1 MAATFA
7 PIKRFLG
14 TLSLAVVL
22 NLAIKPGWILVENLV
37 QNRLGHAAFGTFSA
51 LYALALVA
59 ASVSDLGLTQHT
71 TRRVAAEP
79 GFLPDFFPTLLPLKG
94 GLSALFLVGMVV
106 VGWLLGYRGA
116 TLGWLAL
123 IGISLLFTQY
133 AQFLRGPIQGYQR
146 FGLDAG
152 LSVLEKALL
161 LALVLALVPTG
172 WLSLGT
178 YVGARVAA
186 AAVTCAV
193 FSVVV
198 ARLLGGWVWP
208 RLDGSAARE
217 LLRAALPLALITLLY
232 GLNERIDMIMIE
244 RLAGPREAGL
254 YAGAYRWTDAAMMYL
269 WTVLPLFF
277 ARFAHIAHDRPTQ
290 TQLLSVGQRVAAAPL
305 LLVVAGVLMRGE
317 ILFWQFSDSTPAEL
331 AQMKLCLQLLFLNV
345 LVHGFFAIYSTLLTS
360 TNLERPVSK
369 LIAVSIGL
377 NVVFNALFLREYGA
391 VAGAANTLGCALLVS
406 GGYVWLVWRRA
417 GVAVPWGA
425 LVRLA
430 AAFALTL
437 GAWFGLKMSIDKW
450 LIECLLMAPIFG
462 GFLLLCGV
470 VTPIE
475 LRSLRRGESV
485 QDEIM

>member
-1 MAATFA
+1 M
-7 PIKRFLG
+7 
-14 TLSLAVVL
+14 VL

-37 QNRLGHAAFGTFSA
+37 QNRLGHRVFGTFSA

-94 GLSALFLVGMVV
+94 GLSAVFLGLLLA
-106 VGWLLGYRGA
+106 VGWALGYRGA
-116 TLGWLAL
+116 ALGWLAL
-123 IGISLLFTQY
+123 IGVSLLLTQY
-133 AQFLRGPIQGYQR
+133 AQFLRGPIQGRQR

-161 LALVLALVPTG
+161 LGLVLGLVPTG

-186 AAVTCAV
+186 AAITCAV

-208 RLDGSAARE
+208 RLDRRAARG
-217 LLRAALPLALITLLY
+217 LLREALPLALITLLY
-232 GLNERIDMIMIE
+232 GLNERVDMVMIE

-277 ARFAHIAHDRPTQ
+277 ARFAHPDSGDGPAR

-305 LLVVAGVLMRGE
+305 LLVVAGVLLRGE
-317 ILFWQFSDSTPAEL
+317 VLFWQFSGSTPQEL
-331 AQMKLCLQLLFLNV
+331 TRMTHCLHLLFLNV

-360 TNLERPVSK
+360 TNMERPVSR
-369 LIAVSIGL
+369 LVALSIGL
-377 NVVFNALFLREYGA
+377 NVGLNLLFLRQFGA
-391 VAGAANTLGCALLVS
+391 VAAAANTLGCAALVS
-406 GGYVWLVWRRA
+406 GGYVWLVSRRT
-417 GVAVPWGA
+417 GVVVPWGHLGRLA
-425 LVRLA
+425 LV
-430 AAFALTL
+430 
-437 GAWFGLKMSIDKW
+437 FGLTVSAWYGLKISIDNW
-450 LIECLLMAPIFG
+450 LMECVLMLPIFG
-462 GFLLLCGV
+462 GLLLICGV
-470 VTPIE
+470 VEPAE
-475 LRSLRRGESV
+475 LRALRPRPAQPGRE
-485 QDEIM
+485 